1 MKMFQQRLIRRSTIL
16 IGGLSALLVGVFAAY
31 FYQVSL
37 RWPLIASGVVV
48 LVLMSLLNKR
58 TRLISIIVLGLL
70 IGFWRGNI
78 VFQKLQQYES
88 LYDQKIT
95 IKGKVLDDV
104 GYNTERKQFQ
114 FHIANVSHKN
124 KDYVG
129 RLQVS
134 TKLDPKI
141 TRGDSVRVTGKLK
154 KGIGTS
160 RQGSLQFA
168 DVKILNKNSSWFE
181 VIRGKFFEAIH
192 KSMPEPQSSLGLG
205 YLVGLRVSIPKELS
219 DQLALVGLT
228 HIIAVS
234 GYNLTII
241 VEAVRRIFG
250 KKSAYQSVLF
260 SGLLIVG
267 FLLVA
272 GSSAPIN
279 RAAIV
284 SGLGLLAWYFGRVI
298 KPSVLLLFSGA
309 VTAFI
314 NPLYVWGDPG
324 WYLSFLAFAGVLLL
338 APLIMKRYWAKE
350 QPGVIKQILIETLC
364 AQLATAPYVLYLF
377 GGISVIAPIAN
388 VLVLPL
394 IPFIMLMVF
403 IIGIVGMA
411 SVSLGTFLGVVPSS
425 LLSLQVWIINKM
437 SSISWARS
445 EFEISVGTMLFGFC
459 MIILFG
465 AVLYQSIRKRTK
477 FLPDPTEVHSVII
490 K

>member
-1 MKMFQQRLIRRSTIL
+1 MKMFERRLVRRNTL
-16 IGGLSALLVGVFAAY
+16 LVTGLSSLLVGVFAAY
-31 FYQVSL
+31 FYTAPLNTVWTVLGTLLLFVIVL
-37 RWPLIASGVVV
+37 RNQRARLIAVVS
-48 LVLMSLLNKR
+48 M
-58 TRLISIIVLGLL
+58 GLL
-70 IGFWRGNI
+70 IGFWRGNV
-78 VFQKLQQYES
+78 VFQKLQRYEP
-88 LYDQKIT
+88 LFGDGIIAQGRVT
-95 IKGKVLDDV
+95 DDV
-104 GYNTERKQFQ
+104 GYNEERKQFQ
-114 FHIANVSHKN
+114 FHINDISTE
-124 KDYVG
+124 DQRLIG
-129 RLQVS
+129 RLQIS
-134 TKLDPKI
+134 TKQDPKI
-141 TRGDSVRVTGKLK
+141 TRGDLVLVTGKLK

-168 DVKILNKNSSWFE
+168 DVRILYKNNSWLE
-181 VIRGKFFEAIH
+181 VIRGNFFEAIH

-241 VEAVRRIFG
+241 VEAMRRLFG

-267 FLLVA
+267 FLLIA

-284 SGLGLLAWYFGRVI
+284 SGLSLLAWYFGRNI

-309 VTAFI
+309 VTALI

-338 APLIMKRYWAKE
+338 APLIMKRYWVKE

-394 IPFIMLMVF
+394 IPFIMLLVF
-403 IIGIVGMA
+403 IIGIIGMA
-411 SVSLGTFLGVVPSS
+411 SVPLATFVGVIPSS
-425 LLSLQVWIINKM
+425 LLSLQVWIIDKL
-437 SSISWARS
+437 SSIPWARS
-445 EFEISVGTMLFGFC
+445 EFEISVGAMLFGFG
-459 MIILFG
+459 MIIAIG
-465 AVLYQSIRKRTK
+465 TVLYQSTKRRTK
-477 FLPDPTEVHSVII
+477 FLPDPSEVHSVII